1 MSEAGSRPFRPPSP
15 GWGARSS
22 SSPPRRGRILL
33 SYFLVP
39 SPLQQILVR
48 NTTAVANSRT
58 PQPGGPLAPLAP
70 KRCARWNAPASRTLK
85 GRPVACG
92 AWHAHRASPTC
103 LLPRARAAL
112 GKRLQERTPGR
123 ACPATRA
130 RASCVTAAGGR
141 TGPRSGLRQA
151 EAGPPEGG
159 GVGWPGA
166 LPSGAP
172 AFRAV

>member
-1 MSEAGSRPFRPPSP
+1 M
-15 GWGARSS
+15 
-22 SSPPRRGRILL
+22 L

-58 PQPGGPLAPLAP
+58 PQPGGPIAPLAP

-130 RASCVTAAGGR
+130 RASCVTAVAERVPAAGSGR
-141 TGPRSGLRQA
+141 RRQA
-151 EAGPPEGG
+151 PRKA
-159 GVGWPGA
+159 GA
-166 LPSGAP
+166 LAGLGRCPRERPRFGQFEGRRTFAVRWYLFPFPYRPAKAGA
-172 AFRAV
+172 